1 MISTSQP
8 STPIDLRSGWD
19 DTFDFKKSKMKPK
32 AKAAALASA
41 SYSLPTTP
49 EEDASF
55 TASTLTY
62 LESPVAHTLGLPGQT
77 QVPSWPQRRESLKPE
92 AQSPDANS
100 LLRASWPSPPIA
112 VPRPSS
118 PTSVSADGHTF
129 GYPLYPTITPPHL
142 RTQPFQ
148 GRTVAEIPSVPV
160 VKHARRLSSR
170 SFSSLRSTG
179 SRPQSREKAGG
190 YAPNDVIY
198 MTVVKETTEA
208 V

>member
-1 MISTSQP
+1 
-8 STPIDLRSGWD
+8 
-19 DTFDFKKSKMKPK
+19 MKPK

-41 SYSLPTTP
+41 SSGYSLPTTP

-62 LESPVAHTLGLPGQT
+62 LESPVAQTLGLPGQAQT
-77 QVPSWPQRRESLKPE
+77 PSWPQRRESLKPE
-92 AQSPDANS
+92 AHSPGASS
-100 LLRASWPSPPIA
+100 LLRASWPSPPGPIDI
-112 VPRPSS
+112 PRPTS

-129 GYPLYPTITPPHL
+129 GYPLYPAITPPHL

-160 VKHARRLSSR
+160 VKHAKRLSSR
-170 SFSSLRSTG
+170 SFSSLRSPG
-179 SRPQSREKAGG
+179 SRPQSREKNGG
-190 YAPNDVIY
+190 HAPNDVIY